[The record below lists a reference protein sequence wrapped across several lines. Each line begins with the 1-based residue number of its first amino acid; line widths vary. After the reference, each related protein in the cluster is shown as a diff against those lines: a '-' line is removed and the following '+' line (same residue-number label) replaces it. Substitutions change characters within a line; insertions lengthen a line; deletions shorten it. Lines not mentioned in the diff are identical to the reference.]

1 MRVVRIFTSAV
12 ATATVIGGVPAVQA
26 AEITQ
31 KQPPPTFSTTIQQGR
46 KAVRSVMKQTKATS
60 VSVAFVSK
68 GTRVWSQRFGRV
80 DKAGKKPSSTT
91 MYGVGSVSKTVT
103 AIAVMQLVDA
113 GKVSLDA
120 PVVRYIPDF
129 TMASPQYRQITV
141 RMLLNHSAGLGGT
154 DYGDWLS
161 DKPIPGYTDRV
172 LAGLRTSRLKTTPS
186 AMNVYCNDCFT
197 LAGLVVERVAG
208 MAFHDYVSK
217 NIFRPLAMKH
227 SMYPTSTPKPGVVAP
242 VIHGGKVQP
251 LQIPNV
257 LAAGGMFSTPND
269 MARLAMIF
277 TGDGVV
283 GGKRILSSAAVQQ
296 MSVDQTTTTLKAAPP
311 SNFRFGLGWDTV
323 ADPALKS
330 LGIRGWTKGGD
341 LIEQHAAFV
350 IAPDQKLAVVVEGAG
365 TTFSSASAET
375 IAQTVLLNALVE
387 TGAVQ
392 KMPEQINGQPAK
404 DRPTRKQIKK
414 MTGIYL
420 AQGLTLK
427 VSQGKSRSL
436 RFSVLTGGTWTRQP
450 GRFVRRADRS
460 FWSTVAPGSS
470 IRSVKAWGRTYLTL
484 RRVGGTGTYRN
495 HATIGQR
502 MRSGGSLSPAW
513 RDRLGS
519 AWLMANEDPNSLNW
533 TLAGTPAVDIR
544 TIPGLSGYLLA
555 DGALVSSVP
564 FDATTSDTVGTMFLE
579 VPLLSGRDLFDFGF
593 SLQGGDEY
601 LSFASSVLR
610 PAATVPRL
618 SSGSNTVPIGATGYV
633 QWYRVPEASRLT
645 MSGQSDWKL
654 FDDNLSMVDSGGG
667 AAVTKQAPAG
677 AYLAVFG
684 PAGSTA
690 TVAVD

>member
-1 MRVVRIFTSAV
+1 M
-12 ATATVIGGVPAVQA
+12 
-26 AEITQ
+26 
-31 KQPPPTFSTTIQQGR
+31 
-46 KAVRSVMKQTKATS
+46 
-60 VSVAFVSK
+60 AFVSK

-172 LAGLRTSRLKTTPS
+172 LAGLRTKIE
-186 AMNVYCNDCFT
+186 DD
-197 LAGLVVERVAG
+197 AGRDERVLQRLLHAG
-208 MAFHDYVSK
+208 WFGGGARRWYGVPRLRVEEHLQAARDEAFDVSD
-217 NIFRPLAMKH
+217 FDTQTR
-227 SMYPTSTPKPGVVAP
+227 
-242 VIHGGKVQP
+242 GGGARHP
-251 LQIPNV
+251 RREGPALQIPNV

-350 IAPDQKLAVVVEGAG
+350 IAPDQKLAVVVEGPAPPSVRPAPRRSRRPCCS
-365 TTFSSASAET
+365 TRWWKPVLCRRCRSKSTASPPA
-375 IAQTVLLNALVE
+375 
-387 TGAVQ
+387 TGRRAS
-392 KMPEQINGQPAK
+392 
-404 DRPTRKQIKK
+404 RSKK

-450 GRFVRRADRS
+450 GRFCTARRQELLVDGGAGIIDPVREGLGPHLPHPAPRRRNRYLPQPCDDRP
-460 FWSTVAPGSS
+460 THEV
-470 IRSVKAWGRTYLTL
+470 GRIVVTCLARPT
-484 RRVGGTGTYRN
+484 
-495 HATIGQR
+495 
-502 MRSGGSLSPAW
+502 
-513 RDRLGS
+513 GS

-564 FDATTSDTVGTMFLE
+564 FDATTSDTVGTMFWRFRCCPGE
-579 VPLLSGRDLFDFGF
+579 TCSTSVF

-601 LSFASSVLR
+601 LSFASS
-610 PAATVPRL
+610 AAARGNRSRL

-645 MSGQSDWKL
+645 MSGQTDWKP
-654 FDDNLSMVDSGGG
+654 FDDNLSMVDSGGERLSRSRPRPVPTSRYSG
-667 AAVTKQAPAG
+667 QRAARPPSQ
-677 AYLAVFG
+677 
-684 PAGSTA
+684 STER
-690 TVAVD
+690 